1 MGIDERDMLDA
12 DVELLPD
19 RLRAAGF
26 EIAVSREPYPPF
38 PDLIVIDVRYPGGKD
53 VQSFVCI
60 QEQLG
65 QRKIYIANAW
75 SWWPA
80 VQKRRE
86 KLQEDV
92 TAAIEQSGGFSS
104 SG

>member
-12 DVELLPD
+12 DVEVLPD

-26 EIAVSREPYPPF
+26 EIAVSCEPYPGF
-38 PDLIVIDVRYPGGKD
+38 LDLIVVDVRSADGKD
-53 VQSFVCI
+53 TQSFVCI
-60 QEQLG
+60 QEQPG

-80 VQKRRE
+80 VQNRRQ
-86 KLQEDV
+86 KLQDDV
-92 TAAIEQSGGFSS
+92 TAVIDQSGGFSS
-104 SG
+104 PG